1 MLRTMWRKQ
10 ARIRCFPREKQGI
23 RVVETR
29 NPCCSKGLCQ
39 NPASEHLADP
49 RKSRV
54 FVPGAQHRQN
64 QIGPKSGASPLTS
77 PDLVHIEAA
86 IDQLSFSDQLWL
98 MERLAR
104 RIRERSHPATDVP
117 ERSLEEMANDPAIQ
131 RELREIEAEF
141 ALTGFDG
148 WNAHL

>member
-29 NPCCSKGLCQ
+29 NPYCSKGLCQ

-54 FVPGAQHRQN
+54 FVPGAQPRLERSDRPAEFIPVPWGSPDGHPDHDFAPSPSR
-64 QIGPKSGASPLTS
+64 SALVARLETRAGASLRTS
-77 PDLVHIEAA
+77 
-86 IDQLSFSDQLWL
+86 
-98 MERLAR
+98 
-104 RIRERSHPATDVP
+104 ERSYQSKSIQGLDAGK
-117 ERSLEEMANDPAIQ
+117 RSAAV
-131 RELREIEAEF
+131 
-141 ALTGFDG
+141 
-148 WNAHL
+148 